1 MNFLSV
7 HYMLSPELLG
17 AGREIFFFTVA
28 EAGMLPVPPGFKD
41 HNKEDCP
48 ALSTE
53 QGHPG
58 QGRWK
63 EKAAAERSKGLQFE
77 DPEQGPDGPCSGLP
91 R

>member
-17 AGREIFFFTVA
+17 AGRQIFFFIVA
-28 EAGMLPVPPGFKD
+28 EAGMLPIPPGFKD
-41 HNKEDCP
+41 HNKEECP

-58 QGRWK
+58 RANGRK
-63 EKAAAERSKGLQFE
+63 SS
-77 DPEQGPDGPCSGLP
+77 SG
-91 R
+91 